1 MSNLIRSRFSL
12 RDTITLNVLTIIF
25 LLFGCINFSMAQ
37 WVQVSSGMGN
47 LPVLSSA
54 TSGNNIFAGT
64 GGGYGVY
71 SSTNNGTSWTQVSL
85 NNQIVY
91 SLAAQG
97 NNVFAGTFNNGVY
110 YSANNGATWFQTPLN
125 NHNVWSMAVNGNY
138 AFAGTFGL
146 FLSVNNGTS
155 WSQVLFNQYVYSL
168 AANGN
173 NVFAGTG
180 NGVFLS
186 ADNGASWSQT
196 TLQNREVD
204 ALTVNGDNVYAGA
217 YAYGVFYSPDNG
229 VNWYYTNLN
238 NQNVKSLAVTGN
250 NIFAGTDNNGVFVSN
265 DNGINWIQRNEGLT
279 SFQINSLCILNN
291 YLFAGTNNSVYRRPL
306 AEVIGIKTISELVPA
321 QYSLGQNYPNPFN
334 PSTKFTIQIAK
345 SSDISV
351 TVYNVLGR
359 QVEILVN
366 RQLKPATYEID
377 WNASNYPS
385 GVYYYKLVAGAFNQT
400 RKMILVK

>member
-1 MSNLIRSRFSL
+1 MSNLMKSRFSSGNS
-12 RDTITLNVLTIIF
+12 IKLTIVLSI
-25 LLFGCINFSMAQ
+25 LLLYGFSNYSMAQ
-37 WVQVSSGMGN
+37 WVQVSNGMGN

-54 TSGNNIFAGT
+54 TGGNNIFAGT

-71 SSTNNGTSWTQVSL
+71 LSVNAGSSWTQTSL

-91 SLAAQG
+91 SIAAQG
-97 NNVFAGTFNNGVY
+97 NNVYAGTFSNGVY
-110 YSANNGATWFQTPLN
+110 YSANNGASWFQTPLN
-125 NHNVWSMAVNGNY
+125 SQNVWSMAVSGNY

-146 FLSVNNGTS
+146 FLSSNNGTS
-155 WSQVLFNQYVYSL
+155 WTQTLFGQYVYSL
-168 AANGN
+168 AVNGN

-186 ADNGASWSQT
+186 TDNGASWSQT

-204 ALTVNGDNVYAGA
+204 ALTVNGDEVYAGA
-217 YAYGVFYSPDNG
+217 YAYGVFYSPDNAIT
-229 VNWYYTNLN
+229 WYYTNLN
-238 NQNVKSLAVTGN
+238 NQNIKSLTVTGN

-279 SFQINSLCILNN
+279 SFQINSLCIINN
-291 YLFAGTNNSVYRRPL
+291 YIFAGTNNSVYRRPL

-334 PSTKFTIQIAK
+334 PSTKFTIQISK
-345 SSDISV
+345 SSDILI
-351 TVYNVLGR
+351 TVYNVLGS

-366 RQLKPATYEID
+366 WQLKPGIYEVD
-377 WNASNYPS
+377 WNASGYPS
-385 GVYYYKLVAGAFNQT
+385 GVYYYKLVAGGFTQT